1 MKTDYM
7 KPKYLLPHLYKK
19 IGWAL
24 TVPFLTYAVYAYILG
39 DIFNLPFKAE
49 NLENKFPWLGT
60 IVLIGLLGGLL
71 LVSFSKE
78 KTEDEYISR
87 LRLESLQVA
96 VIVNYVLLI
105 LAALSFFGLDFL
117 SVMVYNMFTV
127 LLIFIIRFH
136 FLLYRNKSAYE
147 KQH

>member
-1 MKTDYM
+1 M

-19 IGWAL
+19 IGWFI
-24 TVPFLTYAVYAYILG
+24 TVPFLLYAIYSYILG
-39 DIFNLPFKAE
+39 DKFKLPFDADS
-49 NLENKFPWLGT
+49 LESRFPLLGT

-87 LRLESLQVA
+87 LRLESLQLA

-105 LAALSFFGLDFL
+105 LAALSVFGLDFL

>member
-1 MKTDYM
+1 M

-19 IGWAL
+19 IGWFI
-24 TVPFLTYAVYAYILG
+24 TIPFLLYGIYSYILG
-39 DIFNLPFKAE
+39 DIFKLPYDAGSLDSE
-49 NLENKFPWLGT
+49 FPLLGT
-60 IVLIGLLGGLL
+60 IILIGLLGGLL

-78 KTEDEYISR
+78 KTEDEFISR
-87 LRLESLQVA
+87 LRMESLQVA

-105 LAALSFFGLDFL
+105 LAALALFGLDFL
-117 SVMVYNMFTV
+117 SVMVYNMFTI

-136 FLLYRNKSAYE
+136 FLLYRNKHNYE